1 MTPERNDSMDLLR
14 DSSLLDEARMLNVF
28 ARWSI
33 GLIGLYHPIRKA
45 GFTSAAALVAS
56 RGELPNE
63 HT

>member
-1 MTPERNDSMDLLR
+1 
-14 DSSLLDEARMLNVF
+14 MLNVL

-63 HT
+63 HTRFGSATISLRAPSA